1 MVLTKLRVIAAL
13 ALVVPISMK
22 AQEPSSPRPRLVTHE
37 ELQKRLSDPKL
48 RLLDART
55 KAEYDE
61 GHIPGAVWVDAKAAQ
76 TLAARPGGLTDCAS
90 WEAWSAPLGISPQ
103 MDVLVYD
110 GKRQLDAARIWWL
123 LRYLGVDRAG
133 LVDGNFPLWQRSGK
147 PVASETASVPPQPL
161 KIAFRADRHATRD
174 EVLAVLKKGTIR
186 IVDARSK
193 AEYAG
198 QQKLSRRAG
207 HIPAAC
213 HLEWVELVD
222 NDGRFLS
229 PDKLRARLGALGIKP
244 GEAVIAHCQ
253 GGGRA
258 SVNTFALEHLGV
270 PTRNYY
276 LGWSDW
282 GNTEETPV
290 TTKEG
295 ERP

>member
-1 MVLTKLRVIAAL
+1 MDLTKLRVIAVVV
-13 ALVVPISMK
+13 LVIPVAIK
-22 AQEPSSPRPRLVTHE
+22 AQEASSPRPQLITHD

-55 KAEYDE
+55 KAEYDQS
-61 GHIPGAVWVDAKAAQ
+61 HIPGAVWIDAKAAQ
-76 TLAARPGGLTDCAS
+76 TLAARPGGLTDRAS
-90 WEAWSAPLGISPQ
+90 WEAWSAPLGINPQ
-103 MDVLVYD
+103 MDVFVYD

-123 LRYLGVDRAG
+123 LRYLGVDQVG
-133 LVDGNFPLWQRSGK
+133 LVDGNFLLWQWSGK
-147 PVASETASVPPQPL
+147 PVTSDPASAPPQPL
-161 KIAFRADRHATRD
+161 KIAFRADRHATRE
-174 EVLAVLKKGTIR
+174 EVLAVLKKGTTR

-198 QQKLSRRAG
+198 HEKLSRRAG

-213 HLEWVELVD
+213 HLEWAELVD
-222 NDGRFLS
+222 KDGRFLS
-229 PDKLRARLGALGIKP
+229 PGELRARLGRLGIKP
-244 GEAVIAHCQ
+244 GEPVIAHCQ

-258 SVNTFALEHLGV
+258 SVDTFALERLGV

-290 TTKEG
+290 TTNEDR
-295 ERP
+295 RP

>member
-1 MVLTKLRVIAAL
+1 MALTKIRVIAAL
-13 ALVVPISMK
+13 ALIVPISMK
-22 AQEPSSPRPRLVTHE
+22 AQEASAPHPQLITHD
-37 ELQKRLSDPKL
+37 ELQKRLADPKL
-48 RLLDART
+48 RLLDSRR
-55 KAEYDE
+55 KEDYDRA
-61 GHIPGAVWVDAKAAQ
+61 HIPGAIWVDVKAAQ
-76 TLAARPGGLTDCAS
+76 TLAARPGGLIDRAS
-90 WEAWSAPLGISPQ
+90 WEAWSASLGISSQ

-123 LRYLGVDRAG
+123 LRYLGVDRVG

-147 PVASETASVPPQPL
+147 PVSSETTSVPPRPL
-161 KIAFRADRHATRD
+161 KIAFRADRHATRE
-174 EVLAVLKKGTIR
+174 EVLAVLGKGTTH

-193 AEYAG
+193 AEYVG
-198 QQKLSRRAG
+198 REKLSCRAG

-213 HLEWVELVD
+213 HLEWAELVD

-229 PDKLRARLGALGIKP
+229 PGELRARLNRLGIKP
-244 GEAVIAHCQ
+244 GEPVITHCQ

-258 SVNTFALEHLGV
+258 SVDTFALEHLGV

-290 TTKEG
+290 TTKED